1 MDAISTGS
9 ARSRTIPLAV
19 AGIAL
24 LLAAIV
30 GAYLDWVLWP
40 VYSGLLI
47 TIAAGVLLFIGWLVA
62 RVGHGTLRRMGLLV
76 LTMGVGLVIGQN
88 LGPSR
93 ESLIY
98 TSGGTMTLHLTSPY
112 VAGAT
117 GEATCQNV
125 ASETEFQVTGDPNMR
140 LDTATSPFV
149 MVYINKGDRWAAT
162 EDGPRKDGVRLDI
175 DINDAAVLEDGKPGT
190 IGMQAIGSST
200 VEASFSNQK
209 GSISFADLEARI
221 VPDFTGGSLDLA
233 GTLEWTCGEMFQE

>member
-1 MDAISTGS
+1 MDTTSTGRT
-9 ARSRTIPLAV
+9 RSRSILPAV
-19 AGIAL
+19 AGVVL

-30 GAYLDWVLWP
+30 GAYLDWLLWP

-47 TIAAGVLLFIGWLVA
+47 TIAAAVLLLIGGLVGL
-62 RVGHGTLRRMGLLV
+62 VGRGTVRRLGLFVLV
-76 LTMGVGLVIGQN
+76 MGVGIVIGQN

-98 TSGGTMTLHLTSPY
+98 TSGGTMTLRLTSPY

-117 GEATCQNV
+117 GEVTCQNV

-162 EDGPRKDGVRLDI
+162 QDGPRKDGVRLDI

-200 VEASFSNQK
+200 VGASFSNQK

-221 VPDFTGGSLDLA
+221 GPDFMAGSLDLA
-233 GTLEWTCGEMFQE
+233 GTIEWTCGQVFRE